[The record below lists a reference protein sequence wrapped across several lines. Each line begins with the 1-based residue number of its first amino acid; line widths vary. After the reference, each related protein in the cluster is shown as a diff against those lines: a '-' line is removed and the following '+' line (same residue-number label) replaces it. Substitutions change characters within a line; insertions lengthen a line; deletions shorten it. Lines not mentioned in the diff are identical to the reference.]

1 MVGEQASK
9 RMQSRLEEI
18 RQRKKANQDDEEID
32 SEDSDD
38 IRDGR
43 RNVDLKQNRDT
54 ERANKILNDPFLQV

>member
-18 RQRKKANQDDEEID
+18 RQRKKANQDDEEIV

-38 IRDGR
+38 IREGR
-43 RNVDLKQNRDT
+43 ANVDLKQNRDT